1 LPVAGIEVR
10 LSALG
15 ESAGCLLVQSSRDEI
30 GDVLARELYVSA
42 GLDPSQ
48 APGAPRIAA
57 AVLGDTYLLAVPRS
71 ELPGNALLRREG
83 PRWVINVRD
92 TLNARQLNHAIA
104 HELGEWFLRCKGY
117 TEPDVEELSGRVAAA
132 ICVPR
137 VAFIAARARLGENL
151 TALSAEFRVSES
163 LMALRVAECLG
174 VATALITRRVV
185 RTRGEAWNWPTTRE
199 GWLALV
205 ARLRN
210 CPDRVRINHLGDSRG
225 RVVLTVLTT
234 V

>member
-1 LPVAGIEVR
+1 M
-10 LSALG
+10 
-15 ESAGCLLVQSSRDEI
+15 QSSRDEI
-30 GDVLARELYVSA
+30 GDILARELYVSA

-57 AVLGDTYLLAVPRS
+57 ALLGDAYLLAVPRS

-117 TEPDVEELSGRVAAA
+117 TEPDVEELSGRLAAA

-137 VAFIAARARLGENL
+137 PAFVAARARLGDDL
-151 TALSAEFRVSES
+151 AALSAEFRVSQS
-163 LMALRVAECLG
+163 LMVLRVAECLG
-174 VATALITRRVV
+174 TATALITRRVV
-185 RTRGEAWNWPTTRE
+185 RTRGAPWDWPSTRE
-199 GWLALV
+199 EWNSLV
-205 ARLRN
+205 VRT
-210 CPDRVRINHLGDSRG
+210 RVHRHGMYISQLGDSRG
-225 RVVLTVLTT
+225 RVVLRAG
-234 V
+234 

>member
-1 LPVAGIEVR
+1 M
-10 LSALG
+10 
-15 ESAGCLLVQSSRDEI
+15 QSSRDEI
-30 GDVLARELYVSA
+30 GDILARELYVSA

-48 APGAPRIAA
+48 APGAPRVAA

-137 VAFIAARARLGENL
+137 PAFVSARARLGEDL
-151 TALSAEFRVSES
+151 AAMSAEFRVSQS
-163 LMALRVAECLG
+163 LMVLRVAECCG
-174 VATALITRRVV
+174 TATALITRRVV
-185 RTRGEAWNWPTTRE
+185 RTRGAPWDWPTTRD
-199 GWLALV
+199 GW
-205 ARLRN
+205 ARLIARGR
-210 CPDRVRINHLGDSRG
+210 DRQDGLRITSLSDSRR
-225 RVVLTVLTT
+225 RVALCFG
-234 V
+234 

>member
-1 LPVAGIEVR
+1 M
-10 LSALG
+10 
-15 ESAGCLLVQSSRDEI
+15 QSSRDEI
-30 GDVLARELYVSA
+30 GDILARELYVSA

-48 APGAPRIAA
+48 APGAPRVAA

-137 VAFIAARARLGENL
+137 PAFVAARARLGEDL
-151 TALSAEFRVSES
+151 AALSAESRVSQS
-163 LMALRVAECLG
+163 LMVLRVAECLG
-174 VATALITRRVV
+174 TATALITRRVV
-185 RTRGEAWNWPTTRE
+185 RTRGALWEWPTNRE
-199 GWLALV
+199 GWNALV
-205 ARLRN
+205 AK
-210 CPDRVRINHLGDSRG
+210 VRDQPNGMRASQLSDSRG
-225 RVVLTVLTT
+225 RVVLRVG
-234 V
+234 

>member
-1 LPVAGIEVR
+1 LH
-10 LSALG
+10 
-15 ESAGCLLVQSSRDEI
+15 VQSSRDEI
-30 GDVLARELYVSA
+30 GDILARELYVSA

-137 VAFIAARARLGENL
+137 PAFLAVYARLGDDL
-151 TALSAEFRVSES
+151 AALSEEFRVSQS
-163 LMALRVAECLG
+163 LMALRVAECVG
-174 VATALITRRVV
+174 VPTALITRRVV
-185 RTRGEAWNWPTTRE
+185 RTRGAVWEWPPTRE
-199 GWLALV
+199 QWTEFV
-205 ARLRN
+205 ARVRARPN
-210 CPDRVRINHLGDSRG
+210 GIRVSRPSDARG
-225 RVVLTVLTT
+225 RVLLRAGYCVPARP
-234 V
+234 